1 MRGTRCAGTAV
12 GIVRRFIPAHAG
24 NTQADDR
31 GAHRRTVHPRACG
44 EHGISRSMDAD
55 RHGSS
60 PRMRGTLLYELLLSV
75 SSRFIPAHAGNTR
88 RRHGHPRRNAVHP
101 RACGEHFDH
110 CETNQVDY
118 GSSPRMRGTLQPER
132 SAHSSTRFIPAHAG
146 NTHEA
151 SGHSVAYAGSSPRM
165 RGTRYRPAGG
175 TESRRFIPAH
185 AGNTRCCPPSPAMR
199 PVHPRACG
207 EHLRMAKIDVKSSGS
222 SPRMRGTLYAR

>member
-75 SSRFIPAHAGNTR
+75 SSRFIPAHAGNTMQL
-88 RRHGHPRRNAVHP
+88 PPSPVAWS
-101 RACGEHFDH
+101 
-110 CETNQVDY
+110 
-118 GSSPRMRGTLQPER
+118 GSSPRMRGTLVGGMDIPV
-132 SAHSSTRFIPAHAG
+132 ATRFIPAHAG
-146 NTHEA
+146 NTLTTARPTKSTTVHPRACGE
-151 SGHSVAYAGSSPRM
+151 HSSQKDPPIRARGSSPRM
-165 RGTRYRPAGG
+165 RGTR
-175 TESRRFIPAH
+175 TRRAAIPLP
-185 AGNTRCCPPSPAMR
+185 T

-207 EHLRMAKIDVKSSGS
+207 EHDTDLLAALNLDGS
-222 SPRMRGTLYAR
+222 SPRMRGTHDAVRPLLP